1 MPDTSRNQTD
11 TNRGDTDMKQ
21 GIFTITENTAL
32 TPTTYRMRLEGDTG
46 AVTAP
51 GQFIDIRLD
60 GHFLR
65 RPISVNDVT
74 YPSSEGAD
82 DGVVTV
88 IYKVLGAGTEEMT
101 RFEPGKKLD
110 VLTGLGNG
118 FDVDA
123 VPDGAYLVADGAGVA
138 EMLELARSLLT
149 RGKSFKAVLGYDSKH
164 DIYMIDS
171 YRNIC
176 NEIEVLTLDGSN
188 GREGMPADVIR
199 NADYVCASGTLP
211 MLRTLAAKCKNGQFS
226 LSNLMLSTSEPEGA
240 VIVPTSTGATSS
252 INDGPV
258 YDKNEI
264 KWDVLD
270 AN

>member
-1 MPDTSRNQTD
+1 MKKSRVEHIEKLSND
-11 TNRGDTDMKQ
+11 VYK
-21 GIFTITENTAL
+21 ITFKTEDC
-32 TPTTYRMRLEGDTG
+32 RFRR
-46 AVTAP
+46 P
-51 GQFIDIRLD
+51 GQFAMIEYNGIARPFPVCDYDSRRFSVVLRTD
-60 GHFLR
+60 GKGG
-65 RPISVNDVT
+65 
-74 YPSSEGAD
+74 SELLK
-82 DGVVTV
+82 TQ
-88 IYKVLGAGTEEMT
+88 YGTEMDT
-101 RFEPGKKLD
+101 I
-110 VLTGLGNG
+110 TGLGNG
-118 FDVDA
+118 FDVEA
-123 VPDGAYLVADGAGVA
+123 VPDGAYLVADSAGVA